1 MDHRIGNR
9 WLPRKFGVDP
19 ESENPRL
26 AFTGSPENPTFHGAK
41 STFSGLQFP
50 IHRGPQRARMAA
62 RIGESIDHPKEVD
75 HAESNRAA
83 VHVAVFLAVRNRC
96 DFTCTRRIAELS
108 QHPKGSDSI
117 HTAT

>member
-1 MDHRIGNR
+1 MDHRIGNS

-19 ESENPRL
+19 ESEIL
-26 AFTGSPENPTFHGAK
+26 AYSYWLIRKPYISRAK

-50 IHRGPQRARMAA
+50 IHREPQRARMAA
-62 RIGESIDHPKEVD
+62 RIGESIDRPKEVD
-75 HAESNRAA
+75 HAESSRAA